1 MKSQRLIALFFFGL
15 TLFSYPIIN
24 LFGYEGKVAGIP
36 VLYLYIFVAW
46 LLIIVLMAL
55 MAEYFSDIHSNE

>member
-24 LFGYEGKVAGIP
+24 LFGHGGKMAGIP
-36 VLYLYIFVAW
+36 VLYVYIFVVW
-46 LLIIVLMAL
+46 LIIIVLMAL
-55 MAEYFSDIHSNE
+55 MAEYFSDIHPNE